1 MDTDQ
6 IVRADLREL
15 RDMNMKG
22 APYGYT
28 PFCDSNKDMEGFR
41 YCTLCIQLRMFL
53 GSEMWGGLE
62 LLRITMSNKGLSHRF
77 WKQGYWKNHLAG
89 RKYHISALYVIDLVK
104 FRQIAAG
111 DRLRGQVN
119 VPKIYE
125 LSKFN

>member
-41 YCTLCIQLRMFL
+41 YCTLCIQLQVLL

-62 LLRITMSNKGLSHRF
+62 LLQITMSKKGLFSQILETRLLEESSC
-77 WKQGYWKNHLAG
+77 WAQ
-89 RKYHISALYVIDLVK
+89 ISY
-104 FRQIAAG
+104 
-111 DRLRGQVN
+111 
-119 VPKIYE
+119 
-125 LSKFN
+125 